1 MTAVCPI
8 KMINNSK
15 GKSTISPANQGF
27 LHSKVS
33 FVLMMDKN
41 DFRKVLAEARDVH
54 SFHISYCFHKFRTFF
69 TSDLPTPDIGKSGES
84 RIKIWRFYK
93 K

>member
-1 MTAVCPI
+1 
-8 KMINNSK
+8 MINSFK
-15 GKSTISPANQGF
+15 GKSSISPANQGF

-33 FVLMMDKN
+33 FVLMMDKT
-41 DFRKVLAEARDVH
+41 DFRKVPAEARGVH
-54 SFHISYCFHKFRTFF
+54 SFHISFCFHKFRTFF
-69 TSDLPTPDIGKSGES
+69 TSDLPIPDKGKSGES

>member
-33 FVLMMDKN
+33 FVLMMVKTE
-41 DFRKVLAEARDVH
+41 FRKVPTEARDVH

-69 TSDLPTPDIGKSGES
+69 TSDLPTLDEGKSEEP
-84 RIKIWRFYK
+84 
-93 K
+93 